1 MDLIASFHS
10 HKIKSF
16 HFFSVTGLLPENESL
31 FFLFDTGAVCP
42 VVGINSFFDKN
53 NNPDYLTEKEKLEC
67 IVKRELSSQQVVP
80 RQKPLKAANN
90 KELTTYPCMCKG
102 VSISNTKES
111 DFYFDISFDEISIPL
126 LGSSF
131 IDDCSYS
138 HSIGSSLSI
147 TAIKDNAGSVF
158 YSEANVL
165 DFNVVLKEYSSHER
179 DK

>member
-31 FFLFDTGAVCP
+31 FFLF
-42 VVGINSFFDKN
+42 
-53 NNPDYLTEKEKLEC
+53 
-67 IVKRELSSQQVVP
+67 
-80 RQKPLKAANN
+80 
-90 KELTTYPCMCKG
+90 
-102 VSISNTKES
+102 
-111 DFYFDISFDEISIPL
+111 
-126 LGSSF
+126 
-131 IDDCSYS
+131 
-138 HSIGSSLSI
+138 
-147 TAIKDNAGSVF
+147 

>member
-1 MDLIASFHS
+1 MY
-10 HKIKSF
+10 
-16 HFFSVTGLLPENESL
+16 
-31 FFLFDTGAVCP
+31 C
-42 VVGINSFFDKN
+42 
-53 NNPDYLTEKEKLEC
+53 EKR
-67 IVKRELSSQQVVP
+67 IVI
-80 RQKPLKAANN
+80 
-90 KELTTYPCMCKG
+90 
-102 VSISNTKES
+102 SI
-111 DFYFDISFDEISIPL
+111 DISFDEISIPL